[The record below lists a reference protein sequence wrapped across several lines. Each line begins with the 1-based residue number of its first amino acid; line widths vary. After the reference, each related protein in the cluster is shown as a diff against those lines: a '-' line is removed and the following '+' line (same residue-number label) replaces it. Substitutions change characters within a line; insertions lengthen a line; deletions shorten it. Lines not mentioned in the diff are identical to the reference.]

1 MATRRP
7 VREPASLSE
16 DRRTAIRGK
25 LTHFVGGA
33 ASYTVRQNRVTEIGR
48 NDDLRVGG
56 DRSAAVAGAASETVS
71 GDRTAEVGRSEAV
84 SVGRDRTASIGKDD
98 RLSIGRK
105 LLVDAGDEVT
115 IRCGAASITLK
126 KDGTVTIKGREIA
139 IEAAGDVTFK
149 AAKNIVLKGR
159 KVLEN

>member
-7 VREPASLSE
+7 VREPAIVSE
-16 DRRTAIRGK
+16 DRRTTVRGK
-25 LTHFVGGA
+25 LTHFVGGG
-33 ASYTVRQNRVTEIGR
+33 ASYSVRQNRTTEIGR

-56 DRSAAVAGAASETVS
+56 DHSAAVAGAASESVS
-71 GDRTAEVGRSEAV
+71 GDRTAEIGRSEAL

-105 LLVDAGDEVT
+105 LLIEAGDEVT

-139 IEAAGDVTFK
+139 IEAAGDATFK
-149 AAKNIVLKGR
+149 AAKNIVLKGQ
-159 KVLEN
+159 KVVEN